1 MILTYDEAM
10 NKASNKDWFK
20 NFYKKEDLASDDEV
34 NKINALVKEV
44 GEEYLFEYFE
54 IKEDMVLQKE
64 YVLDLIEYLEDIK
77 MGN

>member
-1 MILTYDEAM
+1 M